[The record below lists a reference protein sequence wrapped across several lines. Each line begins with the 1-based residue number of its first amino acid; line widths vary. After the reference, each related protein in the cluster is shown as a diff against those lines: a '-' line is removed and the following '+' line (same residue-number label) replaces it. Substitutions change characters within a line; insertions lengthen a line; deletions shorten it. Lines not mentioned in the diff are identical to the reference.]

1 MHRGAAPTV
10 TPVSSGSRWILPLNG
25 ASEYRWT
32 NPPPRLS
39 IVRTN
44 SAELVSWPASADNF
58 MLEATAD
65 LASLANWNPVTNP
78 VTNTNGQI
86 SVILPSIGAEQ
97 FHRLKLVQ

>member
-1 MHRGAAPTV
+1 
-10 TPVSSGSRWILPLNG
+10 
-25 ASEYRWT
+25 
-32 NPPPRLS
+32 
-39 IVRTN
+39 
-44 SAELVSWPASADNF
+44 

-65 LASLANWNPVTNP
+65 LAPPANWNPVTNP